1 MAGDLQGGALLPELR
16 EVISSEAGVQQGD
29 PPGPLLSALLLQP
42 VTQQLQEVEGLN
54 LNAWYLENRTLV
66 RSREALQ
73 ES

>member
-1 MAGDLQGGALLPELR
+1 M
-16 EVISSEAGVQQGD
+16 SSEAGVQQGD